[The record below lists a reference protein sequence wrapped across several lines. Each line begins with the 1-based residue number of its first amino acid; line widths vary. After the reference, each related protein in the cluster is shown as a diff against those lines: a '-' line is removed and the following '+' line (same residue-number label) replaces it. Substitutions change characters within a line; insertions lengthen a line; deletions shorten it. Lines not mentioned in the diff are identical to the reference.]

1 MLLTILI
8 VLLIVALV
16 GGGLGFPTYG
26 YTGLSPVV
34 IIIIILLLLWAF
46 GLLR

>member
-8 VLLIVALV
+8 ILLIIALV
-16 GGGLGFPTYG
+16 GGGVGFRNYG
-26 YTGLSPVV
+26 YAGLSPLAVV
-34 IIIIILLLLWAF
+34 ILVILLLWAF